1 MFALLGVLFGCIFSK
16 KKLNKTNESIQ
27 INVKGMTCSHC
38 ESNVVKG
45 LMSLDGTISA
55 EANHET
61 GEVILNSSN
70 YNPDKVRDVIESYNY
85 EVI

>member
-1 MFALLGVLFGCIFSK
+1 MFALLGVLFGCIVSK
-16 KKLNKTNESIQ
+16 KKLNKTMESIQ
-27 INVKGMTCSHC
+27 IKVKGMTCSHC

-45 LMSLDGTISA
+45 LMSLDGTLSA

-61 GEVILNSSN
+61 GEVVLNSSN
-70 YNPDKVRDVIESYNY
+70 YDPKKVKDIIESYNY